1 MEQRNCYKTDET
13 GTGVHKTS
21 LLETCLAQELSKK
34 RGGNENGLGQTQF
47 LKASRSPD
55 VLSSRERQRER
66 ESGPPEAKE
75 EKNGH
80 CVPRSR
86 DV

>member
-1 MEQRNCYKTDET
+1 MLQDRRNGNKSPQNISSGDLLSSGAEQKT
-13 GTGVHKTS
+13 
-21 LLETCLAQELSKK
+21 
-34 RGGNENGLGQTQF
+34 GGNENGLGQTQF

-55 VLSSRERQRER
+55 VFSSRERQRER
-66 ESGPPEAKE
+66 ESGPPEATE
-75 EKNGH
+75 EKKGP